1 MKNITLNKVLV
12 WSGLVALVFVV
23 TFFVWWNKEIVI
35 SKGGFADSETQGLA
49 SLITGLECNK
59 ALRRPVAVMLAG
71 DLEARPLSGISQADI
86 VFEMPV
92 APNGI
97 TRYMAVYQCEE
108 PEEIGSVRSARE
120 DFIPLA
126 AAMKAVYAH
135 WGGEHGAL
143 TKLNNKI
150 LDNIDAMKYET
161 TAFFRKKT
169 IPMPHNGFTDL
180 DLIKKKSE
188 DLSYGLVNEFE
199 GYLSKTEKI
208 EKRNLG
214 NIANSIEVDYKKP
227 FNVSWSFD
235 SENNI
240 YKRNRNGT
248 PEIDKNNSEQVS
260 ASVVIVMETK
270 STFVRDQYIRVSV
283 QGEGTAYIYQGGTV
297 ITGKWKKDPAK
308 LDSRLIFYDSEGK
321 EAKLLPGKI
330 WVEITTDQF

>member
-1 MKNITLNKVLV
+1 MKKLSLNQLLYFAG
-12 WSGLVALVFVV
+12 GLALILAGI
-23 TFFVWWNKEIVI
+23 FFFWWNKEIVI
-35 SKGGFADSETQGLA
+35 SKENDNVEAT
-49 SLITGLECNK
+49 ITNSISGVDCERSK
-59 ALRRPVAVMLAG
+59 ERPIAVMLAG
-71 DLEARPLSGISQADI
+71 DLETRPLSGVSQADI

-199 GYLSKTEKI
+199 
-208 EKRNLG
+208 
-214 NIANSIEVDYKKP
+214 
-227 FNVSWSFD
+227 
-235 SENNI
+235 
-240 YKRNRNGT
+240 
-248 PEIDKNNSEQVS
+248 
-260 ASVVIVMETK
+260 
-270 STFVRDQYIRVSV
+270 
-283 QGEGTAYIYQGGTV
+283 
-297 ITGKWKKDPAK
+297 
-308 LDSRLIFYDSEGK
+308 
-321 EAKLLPGKI
+321 
-330 WVEITTDQF
+330 